1 LRFGRTLSVVTSP
14 RPGRGRG
21 VLRAARQ
28 RKEGRNPQS
37 GQSAAMGPLP
47 PPPPPPSPR
56 VLHPPTPAASDPSRS
71 VPASHCSVR
80 YGSCSTSGVAPPY
93 PLLTT
98 LPLRAVSCYVDQEMH
113 LDQPYVGIREL
124 GLSMH
129 ASRFCI
135 DPPEP

>member
-1 LRFGRTLSVVTSP
+1 MRFGRTLSVVTSP
-14 RPGRGRG
+14 RPGRAEGFYVRRDRERKAG
-21 VLRAARQ
+21 TPDPIRARPWV
-28 RKEGRNPQS
+28 RC
-37 GQSAAMGPLP
+37 
-47 PPPPPPSPR
+47 PPPPSPR

-71 VPASHCSVR
+71 VSASHCSVR

-98 LPLRAVSCYVDQEMH
+98 LPLRAVSCYADQEMH